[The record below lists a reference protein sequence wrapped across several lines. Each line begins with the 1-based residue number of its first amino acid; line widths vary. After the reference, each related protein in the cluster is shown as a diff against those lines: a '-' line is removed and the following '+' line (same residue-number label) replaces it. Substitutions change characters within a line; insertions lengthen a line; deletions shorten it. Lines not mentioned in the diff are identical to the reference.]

1 MQNKLYKLT
10 FSYFQLIFHCN
21 LKKLRKNSKHQMPYT
36 PEHTYLQSS
45 ELEKRKAGKACDC
58 QNEFSK

>member
-21 LKKLRKNSKHQMPYT
+21 LKKLRKNTKYQMPYT

-45 ELEKRKAGKACDC
+45 DLEKRKAGK
-58 QNEFSK
+58 SS